1 MYGKRLN
8 SGGTDSQIFI
18 AENLNI
24 SVRAYE
30 RAFISLDKNIVGK
43 KLEFLRW
50 AEIKKLHI
58 SGRDGSVKVGVK
70 QNCIEKNRYLLCSR
84 LDQRVYLNMWSKK
97 KPSNS
102 NFVKRRAQQFVP
114 VLIFGVDKKLA
125 FERWSDFRLEK
136 NYFAILTNTK
146 VVSITFRLT

>member
-58 SGRDGSVKVGVK
+58 SGHDGSVKVGVK

-114 VLIFGVDKKLA
+114 VLIFGVDQKTSVWALKRFSLRKKL
-125 FERWSDFRLEK
+125 FCYTYKYQGGLD
-136 NYFAILTNTK
+136 YF
-146 VVSITFRLT
+146 